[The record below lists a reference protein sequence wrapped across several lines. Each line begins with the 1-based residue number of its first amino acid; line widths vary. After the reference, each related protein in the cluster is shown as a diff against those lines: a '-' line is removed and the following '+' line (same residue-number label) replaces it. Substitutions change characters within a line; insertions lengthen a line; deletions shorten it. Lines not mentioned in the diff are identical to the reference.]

1 MVEVTPEMR
10 LARQCAAKYWQ
21 TGDPGDEYAA
31 RMILSGEWDGEAYV
45 QAALAAIK
53 EVTAASEARI
63 AELEGEVARL
73 RERLQ
78 NNHYALEYWERE
90 CRVAGKFPAWSEG
103 AMQRGSREIDA
114 NRQALKGPTD
124 AK

>member
-63 AELEGEVARL
+63 AELEGAIQMVLDRGYVSSSIEE
-73 RERLQ
+73 ERGD
-78 NNHYALEYWERE
+78 HALLTTLL
-90 CRVAGKFPAWSEG
+90 
-103 AMQRGSREIDA
+103 
-114 NRQALKGPTD
+114 ALKGPTD